1 MVNQRGL
8 VGVEAPMMFVSSRW
22 MMLAL
27 IGALVLGCNEATGPL
42 SLPAAVGRPIAAS
55 QGPRVGVIVAQGGG
69 VTIVPSKGQAYAGGP
84 DQQLLRDDS
93 LVTAADSF
101 VVVQL
106 YNGHLVRLG
115 ANQRNVVEMLAP
127 FHDPP
132 ADDDVEARFVR
143 LLSSE
148 ERDDPALRGAITR
161 VAGWNTRMSAAQT
174 FAALPSRAAPVR
186 TDEAP
191 PAAPPP
197 PPPPVAEASTPIG
210 STQEDSKRDT
220 PLDGLGGGAA
230 ERAEK
235 RSDTNQG
242 RPAPKSDPVS
252 PPKDQKASKKR
263 QPTDGAPGGG
273 SPPVQGPASRSP
285 SDQEEAEESKSEL
298 ESAPAPVPMPVPAL
312 PKQLR
317 FMPAGGG
324 KAQLLDLPTPLK
336 GAAELATCAGAGAK
350 ITGRVKDHKL
360 VALAV
365 NGVVKCQALVGKAS
379 TLADGSFELTVTP

>member
-1 MVNQRGL
+1 
-8 VGVEAPMMFVSSRW
+8 MMLVSSRW

-27 IGALVLGCNEATGPL
+27 VGALVLGCNEATGPL
-42 SLPAAVGRPIAAS
+42 SLPAAVGRPATAS
-55 QGPRVGVIVAQGGG
+55 QGPRVGVIVALGGG
-69 VTIVPSKGQAYAGGP
+69 VTIVPRMGQPYPGGP

-106 YNGHLVRLG
+106 HNGHLVRLG
-115 ANQRNVVEMLAP
+115 ASQRHVVEMLAP

-148 ERDDPALRGAITR
+148 ERDDPAMRGAITR

-174 FAALPSRAAPVR
+174 FAALPPSAAPVR
-186 TDEAP
+186 VDEAP
-191 PAAPPP
+191 PPAPPP
-197 PPPPVAEASTPIG
+197 PPPPAAPKLPSEASTA
-210 STQEDSKRDT
+210 EESKSEVDRDDT
-220 PLDGLGGGAA
+220 PLDGLGGSAA
-230 ERAEK
+230 KPKTE
-235 RSDTNQG
+235 RSDTKRG
-242 RPAPKSDPVS
+242 RPPPKSGPVS
-252 PPKDQKASKKR
+252 PPESQTESSTRPADE
-263 QPTDGAPGGG
+263 APGS
-273 SPPVQGPASRSP
+273 SPPVPVPVPGSPANRSP
-285 SDQEEAEESKSEL
+285 AKQGAPPESDQGQ
-298 ESAPAPVPMPVPAL
+298 PPAL

-317 FMPAGGG
+317 FTPAGGG

-336 GAAELATCAGAGAK
+336 GAADLATCAGAGAK

-365 NGVVKCQALVGKAS
+365 NGAVKCQALVGKAS